1 MHSQTQR
8 KGKYLEFSFDETDN
22 DLISTQTLGLFL
34 KQHPDMD
41 CHVKEN
47 YMHSRE
53 RGRNS
58 KGREEWMEKRAR
70 GGVRVEKSTGGEYKI

>member
-1 MHSQTQR
+1 MEKSTGEVQKIT
-8 KGKYLEFSFDETDN
+8 GGDED
-22 DLISTQTLGLFL
+22 
-34 KQHPDMD
+34 
-41 CHVKEN
+41 
-47 YMHSRE
+47 MHSRE